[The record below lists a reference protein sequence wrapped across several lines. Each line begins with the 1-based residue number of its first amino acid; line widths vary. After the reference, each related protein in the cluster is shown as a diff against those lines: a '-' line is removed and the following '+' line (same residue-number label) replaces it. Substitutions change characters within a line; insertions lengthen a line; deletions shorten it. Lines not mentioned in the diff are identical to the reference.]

1 MSGKTRNAGR
11 RPSAEGRIDRALQ
24 SGECPPGFRNDLDA
38 LMLELSNDI
47 DVVLDILSEAVRGKS
62 LDAFDAEAWADW
74 VSSFDPFT
82 QAREFKDHIVA
93 AEELLD
99 GLEILELVTAIQ
111 RKTVK
116 VFRAKRLRRRFL
128 FF

>member
-1 MSGKTRNAGR
+1 MSRKTRNAGR

-24 SGECPPGFRNDLDA
+24 TGKCRPGFRDDLDA

-47 DVVLDILSEAVRGKS
+47 DVVREVLSEAVRGKS
-62 LDAFDAEAWADW
+62 LDAFDAERWDDW
-74 VSSFDPFT
+74 VTNFDPFT
-82 QAREFKDHIVA
+82 QAREFTDHIVA

-99 GLEILELVTAIQ
+99 DLELLELISAIQ

-128 FF
+128 F